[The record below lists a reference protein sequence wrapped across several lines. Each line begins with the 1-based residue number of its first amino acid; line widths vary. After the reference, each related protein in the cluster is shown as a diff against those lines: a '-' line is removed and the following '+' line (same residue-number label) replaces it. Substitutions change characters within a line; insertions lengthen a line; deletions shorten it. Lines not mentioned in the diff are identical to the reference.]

1 MGGLLSAHQASVP
14 RREMAVETA
23 PSPQELRDERI
34 APVGLLTNL
43 FKRPEVGA
51 LFGVVAVFALF
62 AAAGNGFG
70 ATGFGSL
77 AGTAGWSDEASLIAI
92 MAVPVALLMIGG
104 EFDLSAGVMIG
115 SSGILFALLT
125 VNHNWNFWPA
135 FILVILFGL
144 AVGFVNGMLVM
155 KTKLPS
161 FIVTLSTFF
170 VLQGLNLG
178 GLFSLT
184 GKVYIPDVDS
194 ISGYSVARKIFA
206 STVWSPY
213 DFQIRVF
220 WCIAI
225 AVIAQWILARTRSGN
240 WIFSVG
246 GDATAARN
254 VGVPVLQTKVALF
267 MAVSTMAALSGVMRT
282 LQLREIEGAAGIG
295 LEFEFIIAAVVGG
308 CLLTGGY
315 GSAVGALMGAI
326 IMGMTT
332 IGIVFAGWNSDYHFL
347 FLGVI
352 LLLAVLLNTW
362 VRRRAEMARR

>member
-1 MGGLLSAHQASVP
+1 
-14 RREMAVETA
+14 MAVDTV
-23 PSPQELRDERI
+23 PSPQELRDERM
-34 APVGLLTNL
+34 ARVGFLATLLR
-43 FKRPEVGA
+43 RPEVGS
-51 LFGVVAVFALF
+51 LLGVFAVFFLF
-62 AAAGNGFG
+62 TAFGNGFG

-77 AGTAGWSDEASLIAI
+77 DGTSNWSDVASLIAI

-125 VNHNWNFWPA
+125 ANHHWNVWAA
-135 FILVILFGL
+135 FVVVILFGL
-144 AVGFVNGMLVM
+144 AVGFVNGMLVI
-155 KTKLPS
+155 KTRLPS
-161 FIVTLSTFF
+161 FIVTLATFF
-170 VLQGLNLG
+170 ILQGLNQG
-178 GLFSLT
+178 GLLSLT
-184 GKVYIPDVDS
+184 GRVYVPGVDS
-194 ISGYSVARKIFA
+194 APGYSSARKVFA
-206 STVWSPY
+206 STVWSPH

-225 AVIAQWILARTRSGN
+225 AAVAQWILVRTRVGN

-246 GDATAARN
+246 GDAVAARN
-254 VGVPVLQTKVALF
+254 VGVPVVRTKVGLF

-295 LEFEFIIAAVVGG
+295 LEFQFIIAAVVGG

-332 IGIVFAGWNSDYHFL
+332 SGVVYANWKSDYFFL

-362 VRRRAEMARR
+362 VRRRAEAARA